1 MTKRKPASL
10 HSIADEFR
18 NVPIKDKRIVKRLAD
33 TAETLAKCP
42 GGSIPSACQ
51 SRAKTKAT
59 YRLFSNEKVDSVA
72 ILKGHRDETIKRM
85 KQHNVV
91 LSVQDTTLCD
101 FTSHPETEGLGP
113 TGSEGLIGLL
123 AHTALAVTTN
133 GIPLGILAQK
143 IWAREANE
151 SKTKIHRKKRP
162 IEEKESYKWL
172 ELMDQSLVGA
182 PKNTMIVTVGD
193 READIYQLFHKAT
206 SEKKHVLIRSVYDR
220 RVDHE
225 QKKLCA
231 QVKST
236 DPLGKCMVRIP
247 RNTELNLP
255 PRTVW
260 LMLQSCKVKLRAPFI
275 KGKSLDDIT
284 LTAVL
289 AREIAPPK
297 GVKPIEW
304 LLLTTLEC
312 ETTEEAF
319 EKVRWYSHRWK
330 IERFHYVLKS
340 GCKIQELQLETAERL
355 KNAIALYSFLA
366 WRITWIT
373 YQAREIPDLSCTLIL
388 EDHEWKILYREV
400 NGVSRLPSKPPT
412 LKQAVVLIARL
423 GGFLARKGDGAPGV
437 KVLWRG
443 FRELH
448 IISKTY
454 LHLRSHPFL

>member
-1 MTKRKPASL
+1 MTRKKSASP
-10 HSIADEFR
+10 HSIADEFK
-18 NVPIKDKRIVKRLAD
+18 NVPIKDKRIVKRLAE

-42 GGSIPSACQ
+42 GGSIPGACQ

-72 ILKGHRDETIKRM
+72 ILKGHRGETIKRM
-85 KQHNVV
+85 KQYDVA

-101 FTSHPETEGLGP
+101 FTSHPGTEGLGP

-143 IWAREANE
+143 IWARDPDE
-151 SKTKIHRKKRP
+151 SKTKVHRKKRP
-162 IEEKESYKWL
+162 IEEKESYKWF
-172 ELMDQSLVGA
+172 ELMDQSLDGT
-182 PKNTMIVTVGD
+182 PKNTMVVTVGD
-193 READIYQLFHKAT
+193 READIYELFHKAT
-206 SEKKHVLIRSVYDR
+206 SEKKHVLIRSIYDR
-220 RVDHE
+220 CVDHE

-260 LMLQSCKVKLRAPFI
+260 LMIQSCKVKLCAPFI
-275 KGKSLDDIT
+275 KGKSLDNIT
-284 LTAVL
+284 LTAIL
-289 AREIAPPK
+289 AREIAPPQ
-297 GVKPIEW
+297 GVKPVEW
-304 LLLTTLEC
+304 LLLTTLDV
-312 ETTEEAF
+312 ETAEEAF

-366 WRITWIT
+366 WRIIWIT
-373 YQAREIPDLSCTLIL
+373 YQARETPDLSCTLIL

-400 NGVSRLPSKPPT
+400 NGISRLPKKPPT

-423 GGFLARKGDGAPGV
+423 GGFLARKSDGAPGV

-448 IISKTY
+448 SISKAY
-454 LHLRSHPFL
+454 LHLRSHPI